1 MADEQ
6 RKQSLNQI
14 YGLTDEENRLFY
26 PEIVVKAARKPIDQ
40 LDPEEIRLLVNQQI
54 FLEPV
59 LPLAMAM
66 LEEDPLADT
75 EYYAGDLLSACIGI
89 DETFWQKHPTVL
101 FRLQE
106 LATQVILHQ
115 RDRIE
120 GYKKVELEEKICGFL
135 NRLPPAVP

>member
-1 MADEQ
+1 MVDEQ
-6 RKQSLNQI
+6 QKQSLNQI
-14 YGLTDEENRLFY
+14 YGLTDEENRLYY
-26 PEIVVKAARKPIDQ
+26 PELIVEAARKPIDQ
-40 LDPEEIRLLVNQQI
+40 LEPEEIRLLVGQQI

-59 LPLAMAM
+59 LPFAMAM

-106 LATQVILHQ
+106 LATQVLLHQ
-115 RDRIE
+115 RDSIE
-120 GYKKVELEEKICGFL
+120 GYKKLELEDKIRAFL